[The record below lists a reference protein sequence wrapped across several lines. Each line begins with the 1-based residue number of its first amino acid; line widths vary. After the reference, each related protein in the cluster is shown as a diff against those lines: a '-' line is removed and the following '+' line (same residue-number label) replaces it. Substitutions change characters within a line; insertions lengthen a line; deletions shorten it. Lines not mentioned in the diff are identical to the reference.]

1 MAGSITTTVTK
12 IISLVK
18 YKMDWLSDASG
29 DVNVDAI
36 PMIQGEIQ
44 SVHYFPDAGGTQPSD
59 NYDLTMADSYGVDIL
74 TGTGANLSQTTDTY
88 AVPALSTYFKVVI
101 EAGSYDLVIANAGNA
116 KGGIVEVIVREM

>member
-1 MAGSITTTVTK
+1 MAGSITTSVSK
-12 IISLVK
+12 DGSLVK

-29 DVNVDAI
+29 DVDVDAI
-36 PMIQGEIQ
+36 AMVQGEIQ

-74 TGTGANLSQTTDTY
+74 TGTGSNLSQTTDTW

-116 KGGIVEVIVREM
+116 KGGIVEVLVREI

>member
-1 MAGSITTTVTK
+1 MAGSITTSVSK
-12 IISLVK
+12 DGSLVK
-18 YKMDWLSDASG
+18 YSMDWLSDASG
-29 DVNVDAI
+29 DVDVDAI
-36 PMIQGEIQ
+36 AMVQGEIQ

-74 TGTGANLSQTTDTY
+74 TGTGSNLSQTTDTY

-116 KGGIVEVIVREM
+116 KGGIVEVLVREI

>member
-1 MAGSITTTVTK
+1 MAGSITTSVTK
-12 IISLVK
+12 NGSLGK
-18 YKMDWLSDASG
+18 YSMDWLSDASG
-29 DVNVDAI
+29 DVDVDAI
-36 PMIQGEIQ
+36 AMVQGELQ

-74 TGTGANLSQTTDTY
+74 TGTGSNLSQTTDTY

-116 KGGIVEVIVREM
+116 IGGIVEVLVREI

>member
-1 MAGSITTTVTK
+1 MAGSITTTVSK
-12 IISLVK
+12 KNSLVK

-29 DVNVDAI
+29 DVDVDAI
-36 PMIQGEIQ
+36 AMVQGEIQ

-74 TGTGANLSQTTDTY
+74 TGTGSNLSKTTDTW

-116 KGGIVEVIVREM
+116 KGGIVEVLVREI

>member
-1 MAGSITTTVTK
+1 MAGSITTTTSK
-12 IISLVK
+12 NGSLVK

-29 DVNVDAI
+29 DVDVDAI

-116 KGGIVEVIVREM
+116 KGGIVEVVIREI

>member
-1 MAGSITTTVTK
+1 MAGTITTTVTK
-12 IISLVK
+12 SGALSK

-29 DVNVDAI
+29 DVDVDAI

-59 NYDLTMADSYGVDIL
+59 NYDLTMADSFGVDIL

-101 EAGSYDLVIANAGNA
+101 EAGSYDLVVANAGNA
-116 KGGIVEVIVREM
+116 KGGIVEVVIRQM